1 MEIKM
6 KKDYSGITEKEIRRK
21 FPGISIVAGRSITS
35 SITDEMFWKMQIYK
49 EKLARREQL

>member
-1 MEIKM
+1 M

-21 FPGISIVAGRSITS
+21 FSGISIVAGRSITS